1 MMLRERGAVAALL
14 GLGLAAVVVAPGQSP
29 VQKTRQNQAQPA
41 PDLPP
46 WDSAQPPPP
55 IRPPSPD
62 DAKPDPDD
70 GPPIRSED
78 ATPDP
83 VEPAPASPAQPAQ
96 ATPPPA
102 LVQEA
107 ARPAPPA
114 DPPPDE
120 APKLPP
126 STDPAQR
133 RMEKDT
139 ADLLRLSRELKA
151 EVNKAGSNTLSVA
164 AVQKADEIQRLV
176 KSLKEQMRER
186 GLTVASKP

>member
-1 MMLRERGAVAALL
+1 MLRVRGAVAALL
-14 GLGLAAVVVAPGQSP
+14 GLGLAVAVVAPGQSP
-29 VQKTRQNQAQPA
+29 GGKPQQKQTQPA

-55 IRPPSPD
+55 IRPPSPE

-78 ATPDP
+78 AAPDP
-83 VEPAPASPAQPAQ
+83 VEPAPAASSAQPAQ
-96 ATPPPA
+96 TTPAP
-102 LVQEA
+102 VQEA
-107 ARPAPPA
+107 AKPAPPA

-120 APKLPP
+120 APRWPP
-126 STDPAQR
+126 SADPAQR

-139 ADLLRLSRELKA
+139 AELLRLSRELKA

-186 GLTVASKP
+186 GLVVANKP